1 MVYLKNLA
9 LMKQLLI
16 VFTFL
21 SVSSLFPSLHAQSQ
35 FTGWAALFNTAKTG
49 KKTSLLTDIQLRGTG
64 QIAHTQT
71 LLLRTGLQYSVTKKL
86 GLTLGYAY
94 IHNRRETGGLSGY
107 LPEHRIWEQL
117 LYNHKTGPVFVSH
130 RIRVE
135 QRFISKTKIENNDLK
150 ADGYGNAY
158 RLRYF
163 IRNIVPLTG
172 QTTGGFPKGAFAA
185 LQNEVFIN
193 TGNKSSVN
201 GKAFDQNR
209 LYFAGGYRFS
219 TAFDLEAGYMYQ
231 YVQGRSNTS
240 THNHIAQ
247 VAGYWRF

>member
-1 MVYLKNLA
+1 MKKNLRFFLFA
-9 LMKQLLI
+9 
-16 VFTFL
+16 FTF
-21 SVSSLFPSLHAQSQ
+21 VPASSLFTSLHAQSQ
-35 FTGWAALFNTAKTG
+35 FAGWTALFNTAKTG
-49 KKTSLLTDIQLRGTG
+49 KKTSLLTDIQLRSTG
-64 QIAHTQT
+64 EMEHVQT

-94 IHNRRETGGLSGY
+94 IHNRREAGGLSGY

-117 LYNHKTGPVFVSH
+117 LYNHKTGPVFISH
-130 RIRVE
+130 RFRME

-163 IRNIVPLTG
+163 IRNIIPLTN
-172 QTTGGFPKGAFAA
+172 QSTAGFSKGPFAA
-185 LQNEVFIN
+185 LQDEIFIN
-193 TGNKSSVN
+193 TGNKSNVN
-201 GKAFDQNR
+201 GKTFDQNR
-209 LYFAGGYRFS
+209 LYFAGGYRLS
-219 TAFDLEAGYMYQ
+219 AAFDLEAGYMYQ
-231 YVQGRSNTS
+231 YIQGRNNAS